1 MNVLSAAQIKELD
14 RRSVE
19 EGIPESTLME
29 TAGGAVAEAIERRT
43 AIHKVVAIAGKGGN
57 GGDALVAARR
67 LYEMGIEVRAFTVA
81 PLNDLVHLT
90 KEKADLLYKATP
102 GSVSAIS
109 EDLVAFEEA
118 LSWADCVID
127 GLLGIGVDRPLQGR
141 YEALV
146 RAINRAQVIRVAV
159 DLPSGLTA
167 DRGSLLGE
175 AIKADLT
182 VCMAA
187 YKPAHLLYPAREF
200 CGEIEVVPV
209 GYPPRVKEEVLPIA
223 SVVERDWIHTH
234 LPVRSPDGHKGAFGR
249 VLIVAG
255 STGMSG
261 AAILC
266 AKGALRAGAGLVTL
280 ASPSVLN
287 PILDVALPEVITI
300 PLPDENGHLTEA
312 AALDR
317 LIPALDR
324 ADLLAVGPGLSRD
337 PAVGLFV
344 LDLLKRVEVPVVIDA
359 DGLFPL
365 ADHLDLLERLSGRAV
380 LTPHPG
386 ELSRLLD
393 RSSEEIDRDRIE
405 VVRTFA
411 REHGIVLLL
420 KGRPTAIGTPKGE
433 VYLNPTGNTG
443 LATGGSG
450 DVLTGLI
457 AGLMA
462 GGATPT
468 EGAILG
474 AYLHGATADL
484 LARDRAER
492 SIIPSDLIDALPY
505 AIAEVERC

>member
-14 RRSVE
+14 RRAVE

-29 TAGGAVAEAIERRT
+29 TAGGAVAKAIERRT
-43 AIHKVVAIAGKGGN
+43 AIRKVVVIAGTGGN

-67 LYEMGIEVRAFTVA
+67 LYEMGIEVRAFTIA
-81 PLNDLVHLT
+81 PLNNLSPLT
-90 KEKADLLYKATP
+90 KEKADLLCQATL

-118 LSWADCVID
+118 LSWGDCVID

-146 RAINRAQVIRVAV
+146 RAINRAQVIRVTV

-167 DRGSLLGE
+167 DRGTLLGE
-175 AIKADLT
+175 AVKADLT

-209 GYPPRVKEEVLPIA
+209 GYPPQVKEEVLPIA
-223 SVVERDWIHTH
+223 SVVERDWVHTH
-234 LPVRSPDGHKGAFGR
+234 LPIRPPNGHKGAFGR

-266 AKGALRAGAGLVTL
+266 AKGALRAGAGLITL

-287 PILDVALPEVITI
+287 PILEVALPEVITI
-300 PLPDENGHLTEA
+300 PLPDEDGHLTEA
-312 AALDR
+312 ALDR
-317 LIPALDR
+317 LVPVLDR
-324 ADLLAVGPGLSRD
+324 ANLFAVGPGLSRD

-365 ADHLDLLERLSGRAV
+365 ADNLDLLERLSGRAV

-386 ELSRLLD
+386 ELAHLLG
-393 RSSEEIDRDRIE
+393 RPAEEIDQDRIE
-405 VVRTFA
+405 VVRAFA

-420 KGRPTAIGTPKGE
+420 KGRPTAIGTPEGE

-505 AIAEVERC
+505 AIAEVKRC